1 MTSDKKFL
9 PLENENE
16 KEREIKK
23 EKEIKKSLKDMCIFA
38 TLGAPGFFMYNLY
51 KKYKKNF

>member
-9 PLENENE
+9 LLENENE